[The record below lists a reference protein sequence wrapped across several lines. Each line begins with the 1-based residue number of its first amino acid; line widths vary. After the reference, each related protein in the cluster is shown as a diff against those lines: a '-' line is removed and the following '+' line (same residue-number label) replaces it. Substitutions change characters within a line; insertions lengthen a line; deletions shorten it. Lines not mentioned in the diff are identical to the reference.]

1 MPFQPSYNRYGAQ
14 RPMANPRLLTQNQVI
29 LSTKTEEILQRSQL
43 KMVNR
48 PVPAANPV
56 GSSGGAAP
64 TTTTS
69 NASEIPLSSNLKD
82 IKEQQ

>member
-43 KMVNR
+43 KMVSR
-48 PVPAANPV
+48 PAAANPV
-56 GSSGGAAP
+56 GTSSAP
-64 TTTTS
+64 STTS
-69 NASEIPLSSNLKD
+69 NASEIPLSSNIKD
-82 IKEQQ
+82 IKEQ